1 MAITLITGPANA
13 GKAELVMDSLRG
25 HAARSEDPLL
35 VVPTS
40 ADADYHRRELAG
52 EGVLMGVTVE
62 RFEGLLREAVR
73 RAGVAERLLSGLAH
87 ERALAAVAARP
98 APPAN
103 GGRAGAT
110 RDERLE
116 RASVGAG
123 RGFAR
128 ALGELIAELR
138 VRRVTPARFAAALQ
152 TGALANGLPES
163 GGEAGVAGSARE
175 VAALFARYAELLER
189 IGRVDAEQRAVI
201 ALDALRRSPSRWG
214 QTPVLFY
221 GFDDFTPLQLDA
233 IETLGAVVGAPVTV
247 SLTYEPGRTA
257 FAGRARTFHALEP
270 IAAEHRV
277 AGARSDYYAAGA
289 RSALSHLER
298 GLFETDAGR
307 VHAGGTVRLLEGGD
321 ERAELEL
328 VAGEIGKLLSQGIP
342 PGAIAVLARAPAASA
357 DLLEEVFTAAGIP
370 FSLQRRR
377 PFADSAIGRA
387 LIGLLRCVP
396 DAVESAGEAAD
407 LLAWLRAPGLL
418 ERPELADWLE
428 ASTRRSGARGAEQA
442 RALWEQRCWPLE
454 AIERMRAAAERGAG
468 ALPERAA
475 RELEWLFSAPRRAAA
490 SVLASDEVD
499 EARALAAGQAALREL
514 AELAREAPRLAPRSP
529 AELSR
534 ALESVEFLTG
544 QRPSGAAVAV
554 VDPLALRAR
563 RVRALFICRMQ
574 EGVFPAHARPQPLL
588 SSEQRR
594 ALAEATGIRLGAPED
609 ALAAERYLLYAA
621 VSRPQELLVL
631 SWHAS
636 GDDGSEQMRSLFV
649 EDVCDLFEDRLRQV
663 ARGRLGAVIEPPL
676 SARAGSP
683 AHADQAGSPAHAG
696 QAGSPAHAG
705 QAGSPA
711 HAGQAGSPAHA
722 GRDASARSPVCP
734 PEAALAPLRDGELLA
749 ELRGHVWSASS
760 LEVWI
765 SCPVRWFV
773 ERLLRAET
781 LDPDAEPLA
790 RGRLAHDAL
799 RDTLEALRAET
810 GSARLEPARLE
821 RARELLRSALARRA
835 AEVPLSPAPERRPGL
850 RRRLQADLERYLEHA
865 AAATRPADAERANGG
880 LAPLEPTYLELGFG
894 FGEDDQRG
902 EPGGLPAL
910 DLGDGVTLRGRID
923 RVDVSGRGEAVVY
936 DYKGRSVSPGA
947 KWSALGELQVALY
960 MRAVEALLG
969 LRAVGGFYQPLTGA
983 DLRPRGVLDAEAGV
997 QAECVRAD
1005 RRTGSELRAQVA
1017 EAVELARRAAAEAAR
1032 GELRAS
1038 PRTCAFKGG
1047 CRYPT
1052 ICRCE
1057 RR

>member
-13 GKAELVMDSLRG
+13 GKAELVMDSLRR
-25 HAARSEDPLL
+25 HAARGEDPVL
-35 VVPTS
+35 VVPTH

-52 EGVLMGVTVE
+52 EGVMMGVTVE
-62 RFEGLLREAVR
+62 RFEGLIGEAVR
-73 RAGVAERLLSGLAH
+73 RARVAERVLSGLSR
-87 ERALAAVAARP
+87 ERALEAVAASP
-98 APPAN
+98 ASPAN
-103 GGRAGAT
+103 GARAGAT
-110 RDERLE
+110 RGERFE
-116 RASVGAG
+116 RAAVAVG
-123 RGFAR
+123 RGFTR

-138 VRRVTPARFAAALQ
+138 VRRVTPARFAAALH
-152 TGALANGLPES
+152 TDAGANGRAGS
-163 GGEAGVAGSARE
+163 AGEAGAAGSARE

-189 IGRVDAEQRAVI
+189 IGRVDAEQRAVL

-214 QTPVLFY
+214 QRPVLLY
-221 GFDDFTPLQLDA
+221 GFDDFTPLQLDT

-257 FAGRARTFHALEP
+257 FAGRAATFHALEP

-289 RSALSHLER
+289 RCALSHLER

-307 VHAGGTVRLLEGGD
+307 VHAGGALRLLEGGD

-328 VAGEIGKLLSQGIP
+328 VAGEIGKLLAQGIP
-342 PGAIAVLARAPAASA
+342 PGEIAVLARMPAASA

-370 FSLQRRR
+370 HSLQRRR

-396 DAVESAGEAAD
+396 AGGPGALAGEAGGEGPGSGGEAGAGGPVSGGEAAD

-418 ERPELADWLE
+418 ERAELADWLE
-428 ASTRRSGARGAEQA
+428 ASTRRAGARGAEQA

-454 AIERMRAAAERGAG
+454 ALDRMRVAAERGAG
-468 ALPERAA
+468 ALIERAA
-475 RELEWLFSAPRRAAA
+475 RELDWLFAAPRRRQA
-490 SVLASDEVD
+490 SVLASDELD
-499 EARALAAGQAALREL
+499 EARALAAGAAALREL
-514 AELAREAPRLAPRSP
+514 AELAREAAQLAPRSP
-529 AELSR
+529 AELAR
-534 ALESVEFLTG
+534 ALERVEFLTG
-544 QRPSGAAVAV
+544 QRPTGAAVAV

-563 RVRALFICRMQ
+563 RVRALFICRLQ

-594 ALAEATGIRLGAPED
+594 ALAEASGIRLDAPQD

-663 ARGRLGAVIEPPL
+663 ARGRLGAVIAPPL
-676 SARAGSP
+676 PGRAR
-683 AHADQAGSPAHAG
+683 SPAHAG
-696 QAGSPAHAG
+696 G
-705 QAGSPA
+705 
-711 HAGQAGSPAHA
+711 
-722 GRDASARSPVCP
+722 DASACSPVCSS
-734 PEAALAPLRDGELLA
+734 EAALAPLRDGELLA
-749 ELRGHVWSASS
+749 ELRDHVWSASS
-760 LEVWI
+760 VEVWI

-799 RDTLEALRAET
+799 RHTLEALRAET
-810 GSARLEPARLE
+810 GSARLEPARLG

-835 AEVPLSPAPERRPGL
+835 SEVLLSPAPERRPGL

-865 AAATRPADAERANGG
+865 GAAATRPQCDEPAEGG
-880 LAPLEPTYLELGFG
+880 LAPLEPTHLELGFG

-902 EPGGLPAL
+902 EPGALPAL
-910 DLGDGVTLRGRID
+910 DLGDGVMLRGRID
-923 RVDVSGRGEAVVY
+923 RVDVSGSGEAVVY

-960 MRAVEALLG
+960 MRAVDALLG
-969 LRAVGGFYQPLTGA
+969 LRVVGGFYQPLTGA
-983 DLRPRGVLDAEAGV
+983 DLRPRGVLDVEAGV

-1005 RRTGSELRAQVA
+1005 ARTGAELRALVA
-1017 EAVELARRAAAEAAR
+1017 EAVALARRAAAEAGR
-1032 GELRAS
+1032 GELRAR

>member
-13 GKAELVMDSLRG
+13 GKAELVMDSLRR
-25 HAARSEDPLL
+25 HAARSEDPVL
-35 VVPTS
+35 VVPTR
-40 ADADYHRRELAG
+40 ADADNHRRELAG

-62 RFEGLLREAVR
+62 RFEGLIGEAVR
-73 RAGVAERLLSGLAH
+73 RAGVVDRVLSGLAR
-87 ERALAAVAARP
+87 ERALAAVAASPSPR
-98 APPAN
+98 AN
-103 GGRAGAT
+103 GDRAGAG
-110 RDERLE
+110 RGERFE
-116 RASVGAG
+116 GAPAVVG

-152 TGALANGLPES
+152 AGAVANGGAGS
-163 GGEAGVAGSARE
+163 AGEAGAAGSARE
-175 VAALFARYAELLER
+175 VAALFARYAELLDQ
-189 IGRVDAEQRAVI
+189 IGRVDAEQRAVL

-214 QTPVLFY
+214 QKPVPFY

-257 FAGRARTFHALEP
+257 FAGRAGTFHALAP

-307 VHAGGTVRLLEGGD
+307 VHAGGALRLLEGGD

-328 VAGEIGKLLSQGIP
+328 VAGEIGKLLAQGIP
-342 PGAIAVLARAPAASA
+342 PGEIALLARMPAASA

-370 FSLQRRR
+370 YSLQRRR

-387 LIGLLRCVP
+387 LIGLLRCAPAGGPGAHGAEAGGDGVAS
-396 DAVESAGEAAD
+396 DGEAAD

-418 ERPELADWLE
+418 ERVELADWLE
-428 ASTRRSGARGAEQA
+428 ASARRSGARGAEQA
-442 RALWEQRCWPLE
+442 RALWEQRHWPLD
-454 AIERMRAAAERGAG
+454 AIDRMRAAAERGSG
-468 ALPERAA
+468 ALIERAA
-475 RELEWLFSAPRRAAA
+475 RELDWLFAAPRRGQAT
-490 SVLASDEVD
+490 VLASDELD

-514 AELAREAPRLAPRSP
+514 AELAREVPQLVPRAP
-529 AELSR
+529 AELAR
-534 ALESVEFLTG
+534 TLEGVEFLTG
-544 QRPSGAAVAV
+544 QRPTGAAVAV

-563 RVRALFICRMQ
+563 RVRALFICGLQ
-574 EGVFPAHARPQPLL
+574 EGAFPAHARPQPLL

-594 ALAEATGIRLGAPED
+594 ALAEASGIRLGAPED

-663 ARGRLGAVIEPPL
+663 ARGRLGAVIEPPQPGP
-676 SARAGSP
+676 ARS
-683 AHADQAGSPAHAG
+683 HT
-696 QAGSPAHAG
+696 
-705 QAGSPA
+705 
-711 HAGQAGSPAHA
+711 HA
-722 GRDASARSPVCP
+722 GRDASAGWPVCSP
-734 PEAALAPLRDGELLA
+734 GATLAPLRDGELLA
-749 ELRGHVWSASS
+749 ELRAHIWSASS
-760 LEVWI
+760 LEVWL

-773 ERLLRAET
+773 ERLLRAEK

-790 RGRLAHDAL
+790 RGRLAHAAL

-810 GSARLEPARLE
+810 GSARLEPGRLE

-835 AEVPLSPAPERRPGL
+835 SEVLLSPGPERRPGL

-865 AAATRPADAERANGG
+865 AAAATRPVDPEPANGG
-880 LAPLEPTYLELGFG
+880 SAPLEPTHLELGFG
-894 FGEDDQRG
+894 FGEDDQCG
-902 EPGGLPAL
+902 QLGGLPAL
-910 DLGDGVTLRGRID
+910 ELGGGVMLRGRID
-923 RVDVSGRGEAVVY
+923 RVDLSGRGEAVVY

-947 KWSALGELQVALY
+947 KWGALEELQVALY

-983 DLRPRGVLDAEAGV
+983 DLRPRGVLDAESGV
-997 QAECVRAD
+997 EAECVPAD
-1005 RRTGSELRAQVA
+1005 RRTGAEVQALVA
-1017 EAVELARRAAAEAAR
+1017 EAVASARRAAAEAGR
-1032 GELRAS
+1032 GELRAR
-1038 PRTCAFKGG
+1038 PQTCAFKGG